1 MGDRNQTI
9 KVRIKAAVLL
19 GFLAKYDSLGSPELY
34 EQYFLSD
41 LKQKTRLF
49 STVCQDLH
57 WEVRK
62 EMCQN
67 LYEIQKYIGPQKTKE
82 YILPELTELLDDEE
96 AEVASEAIY

>member
-67 LYEIQKYIGPQKTKE
+67 LYEI
-82 YILPELTELLDDEE
+82 
-96 AEVASEAIY
+96 